1 MASDQLHPIACWKRM
16 GVLRHGTLGWIE
28 GNVSCAEWR
37 DDWRCGKLRAVFS
50 VVRLAGMNQQV
61 MRMSLTRFTYVSI
74 FIAIAIAV
82 VLAVAAVVLPPG

>member
-1 MASDQLHPIACWKRM
+1 MFLAVSGVMIGVAASYALTFPFVQLA
-16 GVLRHGTLGWIE
+16 
-28 GNVSCAEWR
+28 S
-37 DDWRCGKLRAVFS
+37 
-50 VVRLAGMNQQV
+50 MNQQV